1 MAARDRPRSGRLV
14 LLEAA
19 RCREHAAEMRRVV
32 LRMDLGRPDGVNI
45 AEELVRF
52 DYWILARTDFPA
64 GIIAE

>member
-1 MAARDRPRSGRLV
+1 M
-14 LLEAA
+14 LEAA